1 MPPLPLAEITLHDVM
16 TAGAIIGGLA
26 AGIYTLI
33 QIGDRL
39 WRKSQSNK
47 DSPSGATIET
57 FQCHGVDHHMADALS
72 KLVESTSALNNAM
85 ALHEKLAETRHNE
98 LVRAMAGRRHGDEG

>member
-1 MPPLPLAEITLHDVM
+1 MPPLPLAEITLHDV
-16 TAGAIIGGLA
+16 TAALAILGGLA

-39 WRKSQSNK
+39 WRNRQGK
-47 DSPSGATIET
+47 DQASPALA
-57 FQCHGVDHHMADALS
+57 QCHGVDEHMRDALS
-72 KLVESTSALNNAM
+72 RLVESTSALNNAM
-85 ALHEKLAETRHNE
+85 VLHEKLAETRHNE